1 MPLRPRSTPVPVPPR
16 HAGDLDPEPP
26 TTVIPD
32 NRTPAA
38 LRPRSPRLVRTL
50 LLSACAA
57 GLTGLSLVG
66 GVASPEAASSPAPTN
81 VLRASDVLPSP
92 IVLQQREDAVPRAN
106 RSRPVAAT
114 KVVAPVRK
122 AAAKKAVVT
131 KHVLVARWVRP
142 SDAGIISPYG
152 PRWGTFHKGI
162 DFGADSG
169 SPIRAIGNGVV
180 VGTGYQSGESGY
192 GQITIIRHSN
202 GFYSAY
208 AHQSSTIVHEGD
220 LVTAGE
226 LIGYVGST
234 GHVTGPHLHF
244 EIRTE
249 PHGGQLNPTTWLRA
263 HGVDV

>member
-1 MPLRPRSTPVPVPPR
+1 
-16 HAGDLDPEPP
+16 
-26 TTVIPD
+26 VISDD
-32 NRTPAA
+32 NTPAA

-57 GLTGLSLVG
+57 GLTGLSLIG
-66 GVASPEAASSPAPTN
+66 GVGSPEAASSPAPAN
-81 VLRASDVLPSP
+81 LLRASDVLPSP
-92 IVLQQREDAVPRAN
+92 ILLQQREATFPRAG
-106 RSRPVAAT
+106 RSRPVAVK
-114 KVVAPVRK
+114 KVIAP
-122 AAAKKAVVT
+122 AKQTVLPKPAVTRHAVT
-131 KHVLVARWVRP
+131 ARWVRP

-152 PRWGTFHKGI
+152 PRWGSFHKGI

-169 SPIRAIGNGVV
+169 SPIRAIGDGIV
-180 VGTGYQSGESGY
+180 VGTGYQSSESGY
-192 GQITIIRHSN
+192 GLITIIEHGN

-208 AHQSSTIVHEGD
+208 AHQSSMVVHEGD
-220 LVTAGE
+220 QVTAGE

-249 PHGGQLNPTTWLRA
+249 AHGGQVNPSAWLRA